1 MRVVGNDWR
10 SASEAVPF
18 DKPLERPAPV
28 SLQNYLTVQCT
39 DASNAVV
46 EAVGQFVALIA
57 VRIAAS
63 CQTWFDSA

>member
-1 MRVVGNDWR
+1 MPVVGNDWR

-18 DKPLERPAPV
+18 DKSLERAPV
-28 SLQNYLTVQCT
+28 SVQNYLTVQCT